1 MEEVDSGAPGPL
13 EMTSSTGTLGITRTK
28 DGVPQWSGEA
38 RSFQEYEELCL
49 QWEQGIAHH
58 KRDLCGPR
66 LLAELSGTARKY
78 AVGKKATWLSFNGG
92 VAYLMDYLR
101 KSLGKPQI
109 PELSENLNRYFRQ
122 GKRQRQETMN
132 EYIVRKTEAYAR
144 AKQSMSR
151 VLPHHKTQQ
160 DQWDHQRW
168 RNYTD
173 GHQGG
178 WYGSGWQ
185 EWNWGG
191 STSPAPPTPVTASST
206 RTPLIEEVGG
216 ENYEDPRPVEAQ
228 GHEVSSNWT
237 DARSRWSQ
245 NYPTWEG
252 NYGHYEDDEKWTM
265 ETPELIPD
273 FLQGWYLL
281 ADSGLDSQE
290 KNLIQTAVGG
300 NYALDRIAQELR
312 TQWPD
317 DELRRRDQQHRHS
330 NYWQDEVEEEH
341 DEDEDVRAAFTADAL
356 MSEGMNETGI
366 ALMADAEESIEEALT
381 VIKDARRTLREARAK
396 QHQVKMNRQYY
407 RPSNDG
413 GKGRG
418 KDGGHKGE
426 IKCFRC
432 GGNHKIANC
441 PDRQAPRG
449 EAKAAE
455 EVAPFVCFHDN
466 LEETECYTVTN
477 PEDRM
482 TTSEAVR
489 QGFGVIDGGATRT
502 LGSVVAL
509 EAIAEKNRTNYKD
522 DRIVDI
528 DPKDTPAF
536 GFGNSSQD
544 TCCSTTTMKIT
555 AGDKPGFLKVHTL
568 DKGEGPV
575 LLSISTLRALGAL
588 IDFEEDL
595 IVFRKL
601 DDRRLV
607 QAMRSASGHQL
618 LPLTEDSYRGALQSS
633 KPIPSLRDFCI

>member
-1 MEEVDSGAPGPL
+1 M
-13 EMTSSTGTLGITRTK
+13 
-28 DGVPQWSGEA
+28 
-38 RSFQEYEELCL
+38 
-49 QWEQGIAHH
+49 
-58 KRDLCGPR
+58 
-66 LLAELSGTARKY
+66 
-78 AVGKKATWLSFNGG
+78 
-92 VAYLMDYLR
+92 
-101 KSLGKPQI
+101 
-109 PELSENLNRYFRQ
+109 
-122 GKRQRQETMN
+122 
-132 EYIVRKTEAYAR
+132 
-144 AKQSMSR
+144 
-151 VLPHHKTQQ
+151 
-160 DQWDHQRW
+160 
-168 RNYTD
+168 
-173 GHQGG
+173 
-178 WYGSGWQ
+178 
-185 EWNWGG
+185 
-191 STSPAPPTPVTASST
+191 TASST

-237 DARSRWSQ
+237 DARSGWSQ

-252 NYGHYEDDEKWTM
+252 NYGHYEDDEMWTM

-330 NYWQDEVEEEH
+330 NYWQDEVEEDHNE
-341 DEDEDVRAAFTADAL
+341 EEDVRTAFTADAL
-356 MSEGMNETGI
+356 MNEGMNEAGI

-418 KDGGHKGE
+418 KDGGSKGE

-509 EAIAEKNRTNYKD
+509 EAIAEKNRTKYKD

-618 LPLTEDSYRGALQSS
+618 LPLTEDLYRGALQSS

>member
-1 MEEVDSGAPGPL
+1 
-13 EMTSSTGTLGITRTK
+13 MTSSTGTLGITRTK

-49 QWEQGIAHH
+49 QWEQGISHH

-66 LLAELSGTARKY
+66 LLAELYGTARKY
-78 AVGKKATWLSFNGG
+78 VVGKKATWLSFNGG
-92 VAYLMDYLR
+92 VAYLMNYLR

-122 GKRQRQETMN
+122 GKRQRHETMN
-132 EYIVRKTEAYAR
+132 EYVVRKTEAYAR

-151 VLPHHKTQQ
+151 VMPHHNTRQ
-160 DQWDHQRW
+160 DQQAQRRW
-168 RNYTD
+168 RPTTWGNQWSWHNY
-173 GHQGG
+173 G
-178 WYGSGWQ
+178 WNDRSWGSQ
-185 EWNWGG
+185 
-191 STSPAPPTPVTASST
+191 STPAPPTPVTSTST
-206 RTPLIEEVGG
+206 RTPLIEEVNRE
-216 ENYEDPRPVEAQ
+216 ENNEQPQQHEEEED
-228 GHEVSSNWT
+228 NWT
-237 DARSRWSQ
+237 DARSGWS
-245 NYPTWEG
+245 YA
-252 NYGHYEDDEKWTM
+252 HYERTGDYETYDDDEGWTT

-300 NYALDRIAQELR
+300 NYALDRVAQELR

-317 DELRRRDQQHRHS
+317 EELRRRDQQHRHS
-330 NYWQDEVEEEH
+330 NYWQDEAEGEPELEEEAH
-341 DEDEDVRAAFTADAL
+341 HTFTAEAL

-366 ALMADAEESIEEALT
+366 ALMADAEENIEEAMA
-381 VIKDARRTLREARAK
+381 VINDARRTLREARAK
-396 QHQVKMNRQYY
+396 QHQIKMNRQYY
-407 RPSNDG
+407 RPGPDT
-413 GKGRG
+413 KGRG
-418 KDGGHKGE
+418 KGGQNKGE
-426 IKCFRC
+426 LKCFRC
-432 GGNHKIANC
+432 GGPHKIANC
-441 PDRQAPRG
+441 PDRQAPRS
-449 EAKAAE
+449 EAKVAE
-455 EVAPFVCFHDN
+455 ELAPFVCFHDDV
-466 LEETECYTVTN
+466 EDTECYAVTS

-482 TTSEAVR
+482 TTAEAI
-489 QGFGVIDGGATRT
+489 QKGFGVVDGGATRT

-509 EAIAEKNRTNYKD
+509 EAIAEQNRNKHQD

-528 DPKDTPAF
+528 DPKNTPAF

-555 AGDKPGFLKVHTL
+555 AGDKPGFLKIHTL

-575 LLSISTLRALGAL
+575 LLSISTLRSLGAL

-607 QAMRSASGHQL
+607 QALRSASGHQL
-618 LPLTEDSYRGALQSS
+618 LPLTDDLYRGALQSS

>member
-1 MEEVDSGAPGPL
+1 
-13 EMTSSTGTLGITRTK
+13 
-28 DGVPQWSGEA
+28 
-38 RSFQEYEELCL
+38 
-49 QWEQGIAHH
+49 
-58 KRDLCGPR
+58 
-66 LLAELSGTARKY
+66 
-78 AVGKKATWLSFNGG
+78 
-92 VAYLMDYLR
+92 
-101 KSLGKPQI
+101 
-109 PELSENLNRYFRQ
+109 
-122 GKRQRQETMN
+122 
-132 EYIVRKTEAYAR
+132 
-144 AKQSMSR
+144 
-151 VLPHHKTQQ
+151 
-160 DQWDHQRW
+160 
-168 RNYTD
+168 
-173 GHQGG
+173 
-178 WYGSGWQ
+178 
-185 EWNWGG
+185 
-191 STSPAPPTPVTASST
+191 
-206 RTPLIEEVGG
+206 
-216 ENYEDPRPVEAQ
+216 
-228 GHEVSSNWT
+228 
-237 DARSRWSQ
+237 
-245 NYPTWEG
+245 
-252 NYGHYEDDEKWTM
+252 
-265 ETPELIPD
+265 
-273 FLQGWYLL
+273 
-281 ADSGLDSQE
+281 
-290 KNLIQTAVGG
+290 
-300 NYALDRIAQELR
+300 
-312 TQWPD
+312 
-317 DELRRRDQQHRHS
+317 
-330 NYWQDEVEEEH
+330 
-341 DEDEDVRAAFTADAL
+341 
-356 MSEGMNETGI
+356 
-366 ALMADAEESIEEALT
+366 
-381 VIKDARRTLREARAK
+381 
-396 QHQVKMNRQYY
+396 MNRQYY
-407 RPSNDG
+407 RPNNNG

-418 KDGGHKGE
+418 KDGGTKGE

-509 EAIAEKNRTNYKD
+509 EAIAEKNRTKYMD

-575 LLSISTLRALGAL
+575 LLSISTLRALGAV

-618 LPLTEDSYRGALQSS
+618 LPLTEDLYRGALQSS